1 MATDRREALRHAIAY
16 EHRLFQEVRKHEQVA
31 ARWQQRANLA
41 LRRGEHDLAG
51 EALQRAAAE
60 SRLAEDW
67 QAQYLAQSDAVRRA
81 KRGLRQAALSAPP
94 DPAEA
99 RLAQLAQEDRLERDL
114 ADLKAK
120 LAG

>member
-1 MATDRREALRHAIAY
+1 MAADGREALRHAMAY
-16 EHRLFQEVRKHEQVA
+16 EHRLFQEVRKHEQLA
-31 ARWQQRANLA
+31 DRWQQRADLA
-41 LRRGEHDLAG
+41 LRRGEQDLAG

-67 QAQYLAQSDAVRRA
+67 QAQYMAQSDAVRRA
-81 KRGLRQAALSAPP
+81 KHGLRRAPVSAPP

-99 RLAQLAQEDRLERDL
+99 RLTLLAREDRLERDL